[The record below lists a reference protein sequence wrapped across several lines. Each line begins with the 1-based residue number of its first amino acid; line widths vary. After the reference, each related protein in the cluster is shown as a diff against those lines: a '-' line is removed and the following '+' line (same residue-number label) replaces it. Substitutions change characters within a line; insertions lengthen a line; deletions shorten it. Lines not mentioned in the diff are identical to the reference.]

1 MTCARQGRDVPG
13 LLAVGELERYAGWGH
28 SLTLARNDMR
38 KDGRDA
44 PVLLAVGKLERYAD
58 WGAVSINRRRYQDG
72 VSQV

>member
-1 MTCARQGRDVPG
+1 MDVGTRDVSSRSDVHKK
-13 LLAVGELERYAGWGH
+13 ASIELH
-28 SLTLARNDMR
+28 PLTLAPNDMR